1 MPELEDVAA
10 GDPYVSTRTRRR
22 APRAVGPPGRSRA
35 RGGKVPNEARST
47 RRITIHDVLLMTALL
62 LVLVDRVQLRIPLVL
77 DPPRLVG

>member
-1 MPELEDVAA
+1 MMARSFICE
-10 GDPYVSTRTRRR
+10 GGYVGYCNVRR
-22 APRAVGPPGRSRA
+22 GPPGRSRA

-77 DPPRLVG
+77 DPQRLVG